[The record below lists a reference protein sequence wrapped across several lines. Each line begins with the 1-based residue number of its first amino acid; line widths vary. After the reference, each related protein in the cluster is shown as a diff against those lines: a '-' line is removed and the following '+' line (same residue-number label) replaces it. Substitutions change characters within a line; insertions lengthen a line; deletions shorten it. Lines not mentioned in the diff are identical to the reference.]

1 MRIRRTSP
9 EPRVEMTPLIDVV
22 FLLLTFFVFSM
33 ALLVR
38 AQVLDLKLPQ
48 ITGGEAP
55 SEVVTVAIDAE
66 GRLFVEGEE
75 ATLDD
80 LPARAGDRLQE
91 REGAVLV
98 VAVDEGADSGALI
111 RVMNRLQA
119 AGLSDF
125 GIIGRPGEG
134 AEGRAPPPEGDPG
147 RPDP

>member
-1 MRIRRTSP
+1 
-9 EPRVEMTPLIDVV
+9 MTPLIDVV

-38 AQVLDLKLPQ
+38 AEVLDLKLPQ

-55 SEVVTVAIDAE
+55 SEVVTVALDAA
-66 GRLFVEGEE
+66 GGLFVDGEE

-80 LPARAGDRLQE
+80 LARRAGDRLEE
-91 REGAVLV
+91 RHGAVLV
-98 VAVDEGADSGALI
+98 IAVDEGAESGALI

-134 AEGRAPPPEGDPG
+134 DGAEEGPAAGEREPP
-147 RPDP
+147 

>member
-38 AQVLDLKLPQ
+38 AEVLDLKLPQ

-55 SEVVTVAIDAE
+55 SEVVTVALDGE
-66 GRLFVEGEE
+66 GALFVDGEE

-80 LPARAGDRLQE
+80 LARRAGDRLQE
-91 REGAVLV
+91 REGSVLV
-98 VAVDEGADSGALI
+98 IAVDEAADSGALI

-125 GIIGRPGEG
+125 GIIGRPAEAGE
-134 AEGRAPPPEGDPG
+134 RPPQPAPPTSDL
-147 RPDP
+147 